1 MSVRRR
7 LTAGTGTTVVLVAA
21 FGAFGSPAW
30 AEPRPDVADR
40 PSVTSSSHPSGAATP
55 SGSGTYPSP
64 PVAGRERLDRD
75 VQVAPFDEPRS
86 REYFAV
92 SAEPLAPGL
101 VEKVR
106 AIDGVRSVEVVD
118 AARIQ
123 VDGVAMSVLGVTPST
138 FRNYAPAPSAESDE
152 IWQGIAEGRIA
163 LSNDA
168 GKQRDL
174 DLGSTVAMAG
184 ARGTVDKEVWTH
196 ATSGVAGIDALISR
210 ASAAELG
217 FPRGNG
223 LIVSAPGAD
232 LWQLREDLKKAL
244 GPDISLQV
252 LAEETSGPRPYDAD
266 GVPVSEAVVER
277 MIAAAESQL
286 GVPYVWG
293 GTTPGRGFDCSGL
306 VQWAFRQA
314 GVEIP
319 RVTHDQWWAGEHVDY
334 AEARRGD
341 LIFWRSDPTAPDY
354 ISHVAIY
361 LGDGKM
367 LEAPRTGDVVKV
379 TDVRTDKMAG
389 VVRVHV
395 ADR

>member
-1 MSVRRR
+1 M
-7 LTAGTGTTVVLVAA
+7 AGTSTTAVFVAA
-21 FGAFGSPAW
+21 LGALSSPAW
-30 AEPRPDVADR
+30 AEPHPDVADR
-40 PSVTSSSHPSGAATP
+40 PPVTAPFSPRAATP

-64 PVAGRERLDRD
+64 PVADADRLERTIR
-75 VQVAPFDEPRS
+75 VAPFDEPRS

-92 SAEPLAPGL
+92 SAVSLDRELID
-101 VEKVR
+101 KVR
-106 AIDGVRSVEVVD
+106 EIDGVRSVEVVD
-118 AARIQ
+118 AARIK
-123 VDGVAMSVLGVTPST
+123 VDGVTMSVLGVNPST
-138 FRNYAPAPSAESDE
+138 FRNYAPLPSAKSDE

-168 GKQRDL
+168 GTQRDL
-174 DLGSTVAMAG
+174 KLGSTVAMAG
-184 ARGTVDKEVWTH
+184 AQGTVDKEVWTH

-232 LWQLREDLKKAL
+232 LWQLREDLRKVL

-252 LAEETSGPRPYDAD
+252 LAEEDPGPRRYDAE
-266 GVPVSEAVVER
+266 GVPVSEEVIER

-293 GTTPGRGFDCSGL
+293 GTTPGKGFDCSGL

-319 RVTHDQWWAGEHVDY
+319 RVTHDQWWTGEHLDY
-334 AEARRGD
+334 SEARRGD
-341 LIFWRSDPTAPDY
+341 LLFWRTDPTAPDY

-361 LGDGKM
+361 LGNGKM
-367 LEAPRTGDVVKV
+367 LEAPRTGDVVKI
-379 TDVRTDKMAG
+379 TDVRLDKMAG

-395 ADR
+395 AE